1 MAKKKTKTTK
11 KRTSKKRVAKKTTT
25 TVSSTRK
32 KSKKKKSSRAKGKKA
47 DPKITALREFIRTK
61 GPEYLEDPNITS
73 LGIGYKVVK
82 GKRTKTLCVQFTVK
96 SKPEETGAMP
106 ESISTSLIPETL
118 TIGGNQIATDIL
130 QREYRPSFELLDADT
145 IVEQV
150 SERKRRQ
157 DPVFPGISVSHPLG
171 TAGTLGMVVYD
182 DANGTPYML
191 SNWHVLHTARGAIGD
206 SIVQPGP
213 FDDNDIDENFAGELV
228 RSHLGAAGDCA
239 IATISGRGFDTNIFQ
254 LDVTPTRLAKVEL
267 DDKVI
272 KSGRTTDVTVGV
284 VRRIEVLAS
293 ISYSGMGNV
302 AIGAFEIEPKSDA
315 SNSFEISMGGDSG
328 SVWMIADAN
337 DAPTDILV
345 GLHFAGESGSN
356 PDEHALACYAHS
368 VMKKLDISLEQ
379 NVEPDSIAPTGYQ
392 ESFLSESAPLPS
404 LSRSASRDSFAFE
417 GSPILKYTHFSVIQS
432 KGRRLPRLVAWNI
445 DGSDMKRISRR
456 GIRFRLDPRVPS
468 EFQAGNELY
477 SNNRLDRG
485 HVARR
490 VDLNWGSIA
499 EAKKANKDSFFFTNI
514 TPQHQNFNQSSR
526 GGLWGELENAILDD
540 VNVEDLRI
548 SVMAGPIF
556 SDDDPT
562 HRDVQIPR
570 EHWKLVAYRDIDS
583 DDVFKVKAFVLTQR
597 DLIRDL
603 ETLELEPF
611 RLFQVSL
618 ENLHSRTGLDFGELE
633 NFDAFG
639 AGSISQPES
648 LSQAIEIFTRA
659 DVSR

>member
-1 MAKKKTKTTK
+1 MAKKKTKTKK
-11 KRTSKKRVAKKTTT
+11 KRSSKKRAVKKKTIA
-25 TVSSTRK
+25 SSTRSK
-32 KSKKKKSSRAKGKKA
+32 AKKKRSSRVKRKKA
-47 DPKITALREFIRTK
+47 DARMAALREFIRAK

-82 GKRTKTLCVQFTVK
+82 GERTKTLCVQFTVR
-96 SKPEETGAMP
+96 SKPDEIGAMP
-106 ESISTSLIPETL
+106 ESMSTNPIPETL
-118 TIGGNQIATDIL
+118 TIDGDEIATDVL
-130 QREYRPSFELLDADT
+130 QRDYKPSFELLDSEA
-145 IVEQV
+145 IAEQV

-157 DPVFPGISVSHPLG
+157 DPMFPGISVSHPLG
-171 TAGTLGMVVYD
+171 TAGTFGMVVYD
-182 DANGTPYML
+182 NANGTPYIL
-191 SNWHVLHTARGAIGD
+191 SNWHVLHTSEGEIGD

-213 FDDNDIDENFAGELV
+213 FDDNDTDQNVAGELV

-239 IATISGRGFDTNIFQ
+239 IATISGRGFDTDIFQ
-254 LDVTPTRLAKVEL
+254 LGVTPSQLAKVEL

-284 VRRIEVLAS
+284 VRRIDVLAS
-293 ISYSGMGNV
+293 ISYSGMGSV
-302 AIGAFEIEPKSDA
+302 AIGAFEIEPMSSA

-328 SVWMIADAN
+328 SVWMIADTN
-337 DAPTDILV
+337 DDPTDILV

-368 VMKKLDISLEQ
+368 VMKKLDISMEQ
-379 NVEPDSIAPTGYQ
+379 TVEPDDVASTGYQ
-392 ESFLSESAPLPS
+392 ESFLSELAPLPS
-404 LSRSASRDSFAFE
+404 LNRAALRDAFEFE

-432 KGRRLPRLVAWNI
+432 KERRLPRMVAWNI
-445 DGSDMKRISRR
+445 DGGDMKRISRR

-477 SNNRLDRG
+477 SNNPLDRG

-499 EAKKANKDSFFFTNI
+499 EARKANKDSFFFTNI

-526 GGLWGELENAILDD
+526 DGLWGELENAILDD

-562 HRDVQIPR
+562 HREVQIPR
-570 EHWKLVAYRDIDS
+570 EHWKLVAYRDADS
-583 DDVFKVKAFVLTQR
+583 NGAFKVKAFVLTQR
-597 DLIRDL
+597 DLIRNL
-603 ETLELEPF
+603 EILELEPF
-611 RLFQVSL
+611 RIFQVSL

-633 NFDAFG
+633 TFDAFS
-639 AGSISQPES
+639 ARSVSQSES
-648 LSQAIEIFTRA
+648 LSQAIEILTRE